1 MISDQVCDCG
11 LHLQMTVASFQIK
24 AATKFAPGYHE
35 VAGVWGMLLSLVIIC
50 TSDIRGEKDD
60 DDVLCPNVFAN
71 TEILSQF
78 QAPGNLY

>member
-1 MISDQVCDCG
+1 
-11 LHLQMTVASFQIK
+11 
-24 AATKFAPGYHE
+24 
-35 VAGVWGMLLSLVIIC
+35 MLRSLVIIC

-60 DDVLCPNVFAN
+60 DVLCLNVFAN